1 MAILERRLP
10 FYLLLDCS
18 ESMVGE
24 PLDAVDQG
32 LRLLCVDLRDDPMA
46 IETAWISVITF
57 ARQAR
62 QLCPLTEVLQF
73 APPTLTVGPGTSL
86 GAALDL
92 LTTCLAREVRTAT
105 PNQKGDWKPTVFLL
119 TDGQPTDDWQQALRR
134 FQAATARSVVN
145 FIAIGCGPDADA
157 ALLRTVTPN
166 VLMMKDLTAGSLR
179 AFFKWVSTSV
189 RQASVGIGVEGR
201 GVELPTL
208 PPGME
213 TAGTAAHAP
222 AATTPSQYLLLAR
235 CRDSGKGYLMRYRR
249 AATGDVYEAEPKGH
263 PVDADY
269 LAEAQGGPA
278 GQTIDSSKLHGAPA
292 CPYCHRPAWA
302 PARDGTGLVCS
313 DTMSTGTGR
322 AQVLFVLDVTGS
334 MMHEID
340 GVKDNIKDF
349 LDYIQT
355 EGLEVEVGLIAFRD
369 LQERE
374 PPEVLSFGE
383 GSVFTSDA
391 KAFKKRMAKL
401 TALGGGSNPG
411 ESSLDALVLASRQP
425 FRSDGA
431 RIVILITDEPPL
443 LPDGEINSFDDVTQ
457 ALTAARVDQLHLVLP
472 DPLRR
477 VYAPLHSRLKG
488 EVFPLGTG
496 KRGGKAFRKVLL
508 DIGKSITVATRIG

>member
-24 PLDAVDQG
+24 PLAAVDEG
-32 LRLLCVDLRDDPMA
+32 LRILGAELRGDPMA
-46 IETAWISVITF
+46 IETGWISVITF

-73 APPTLTVGPGTSL
+73 APPPLTVGPGTSL

-92 LTTCLAREVRTAT
+92 LTTCLAREVRRAT
-105 PNQKGDWKPTVFLL
+105 PTQKGDWNPTIFLL
-119 TDGQPTDDWQQALRR
+119 TDGQPTDDWQPALRR
-134 FQAATARSVVN
+134 FQAARSGAT

-157 ALLRTVTPN
+157 ALLRTITPYAL
-166 VLMMKDLTAGSLR
+166 LMKNLMPGSLR
-179 AFFKWVSTSV
+179 AFFQWVSDSL
-189 RQASVGIGVEGR
+189 RQVSASLGVEGR
-201 GVELPTL
+201 GVELPAP

-213 TAGTAAHAP
+213 VAGAAAALP
-222 AATTPSQYLLLAR
+222 AAAAPSQYLLLAR
-235 CRDSGKGYLMRYRR
+235 CRDAGKGYLMRYRR
-249 AATGDVYEAEPKGH
+249 AAASDVYEAEPKGH

-269 LAEAQGGPA
+269 LAEAQAGPA
-278 GQTIDSSKLHGAPA
+278 GQTIDSSKLRGAPA

-302 PARDGTGLVCS
+302 PARDGSGLVCS
-313 DTMSTGTGR
+313 DTMSTGAGR

-349 LDYIQT
+349 FDYIQT
-355 EGLEVEVGLIAFRD
+355 EGLQVEVGLIAFRD
-369 LQERE
+369 LQVRE

-383 GSVFTSDA
+383 GEVFTADA
-391 KAFKKRMAKL
+391 RAFKKRMAKL

-411 ESSLDALVLASRQP
+411 ESSLDALVLACHQP
-425 FRSDGA
+425 FRPDGA
-431 RIVILITDEPPL
+431 RVVILITDEPPL
-443 LPDGEINSFDDVTQ
+443 IPDGEVNSFDDVTQ
-457 ALTAARVDQLHLVLP
+457 ALTAARIDQLHLVLP

-477 VYAPLHSRLKG
+477 VYAPLHARLKG
-488 EVFPLGTG
+488 EVFPLGSG
-496 KRGGKAFRKVLL
+496 KRGGQAFRKVLL